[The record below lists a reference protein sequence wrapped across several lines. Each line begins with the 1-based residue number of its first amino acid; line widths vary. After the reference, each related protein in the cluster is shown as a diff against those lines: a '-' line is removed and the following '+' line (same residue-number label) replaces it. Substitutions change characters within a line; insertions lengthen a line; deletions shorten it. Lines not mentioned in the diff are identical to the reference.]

1 MAHTDLYINWK
12 PYAPLE
18 FKIKTRKNLV
28 KRARTVDSVTAL
40 LHKEIEH
47 LKAVFFEVAEYLIKA
62 KNSTVQSAQF
72 LNTWLYT
79 KSLINIGK

>member
-18 FKIKTRKNLV
+18 LKIKIRQNLV
-28 KRARTVDSVTAL
+28 KQAKSVDSTTAL

-62 KNSTVQSAQF
+62 KNRIVNQKLQYQDNEISTV
-72 LNTWLYT
+72 LNT
-79 KSLINIGK
+79 